1 MGHSGVSTCQEDMRE
16 LIKKEV
22 AVSLEPYKG
31 GLLEAA
37 NKKADLQD
45 EVLARTKRR
54 RKSKQNCRMR

>member
-1 MGHSGVSTCQEDMRE
+1 MRE

-22 AVSLEPYKG
+22 AVSLEPYK

-54 RKSKQNCRMR
+54 RKGRQNCRMR